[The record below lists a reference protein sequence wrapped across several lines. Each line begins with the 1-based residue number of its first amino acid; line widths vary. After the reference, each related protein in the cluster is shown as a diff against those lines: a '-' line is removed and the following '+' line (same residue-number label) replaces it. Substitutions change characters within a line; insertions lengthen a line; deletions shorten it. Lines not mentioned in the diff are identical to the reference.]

1 MEEKDEELYKI
12 LNKIGISLY
21 KEEKYEEALINFEE
35 AIKINDSEDV
45 LYFNKAGCENNLN
58 LYNEAIK
65 DYKKGLEINPKD
77 VNHLFKLYN
86 IYKIKGD
93 FEKAIETLDKI
104 LKLEPENEIY
114 MKEQKLIKEIENEAC
129 ILEILMEEEE
139 IIEAEKVCKKLLKES
154 PQAHSIQMKYIQIL
168 FSNFKYSDIKLFIEN
183 EVCKENIST
192 YDYFSYY
199 LAFSL
204 YSCFENEKAK
214 KILSDIIEKKE
225 SKSSYI
231 EKSDELL
238 KTILYDESITE
249 KGNILFNSGKYKEL
263 IELIDSSKV
272 KNIQNNIFIS
282 NIYFTRAFC
291 NIILDQKTEALNDC
305 NEIIKINPNFP
316 DVYMIRGIIFKKIN
330 LLDLSIKDEEKAKE
344 LDPSFIG
351 LIEYEKQLGIFQ
363 TEETGETSKLSD
375 NHLSENNNNLI
386 NKSNYNPYYEDVE
399 NNKKVNEK
407 IKQEDNELIEKNN
420 NLLNQIDPIQ
430 EEEDYE
436 KEEED
441 YEELE
446 KNKKVNEKVEK
457 DDNQLIEKNNNIL
470 NQIDP
475 IQEEDYEEEEYY
487 EELEKYKKVNEK
499 VEKDDNQLIEKNNN
513 LMRKSNFNEGNEVL
527 GNFIKDA
534 PELKKFLNILPCALK
549 SNEEKDIE
557 RYNPCLNEISIN
569 KIKICKENKL
579 STKEFEGKQ
588 NKSIIDDTDVSLGIS
603 MFNKG
608 GKLNYHFNEN
618 NNYNESKS
626 SIVIKRKLYSI
637 SINEE
642 DISFRPFYKKKFQTI
657 SKSSSSIEEKAEQ
670 LEDIF
675 KLYGFYVPLKF
686 YIGGLFEINFEN
698 MSRRQRKEFLSSIN
712 ANLKIKLVDLKKD
725 FHRNVDFNSEID
737 YFTKSKIVIG
747 GEMKDNY
754 KEWIDTVNLENS
766 DIIEYAEFRPIYN
779 FFDEELEI
787 QLEKPLELLKKK
799 YKKRI
804 NYMKIIEELKK
815 TKGDYY
821 YDDKTDN
828 FMIGKCDKNIPD
840 IKLDERNFWE
850 ENRILSLGVV
860 KKSFSKTYQ
869 DIIVGLEIKSLKDYN
884 GKYSFKNPLLGT
896 ELNINF
902 TSSRYHSMDY
912 DINVYLMK
920 SPE

>member
-1 MEEKDEELYKI
+1 MDEKDEELYKS

-45 LYFNKAGCENNLN
+45 LYFNKAGCENKLN

-65 DYKKGLEINPKD
+65 DYNKGLEINPKD
-77 VNHLFKLYN
+77 VNNLFKLYN

-93 FEKAIETLDKI
+93 FEKAIQTLDKI

-114 MKEQKLIKEIENEAC
+114 IKEQKLIKEIENEAC

-183 EVCKENIST
+183 EVCKENISK

-272 KNIQNNIFIS
+272 RNIQNNIFIS

-430 EEEDYE
+430 E
-436 KEEED
+436 
-441 YEELE
+441 
-446 KNKKVNEKVEK
+446 
-457 DDNQLIEKNNNIL
+457 
-470 NQIDP
+470 
-475 IQEEDYEEEEYY
+475 EEDYEEEEYY

-787 QLEKPLELLKKK
+787 YENYRRIKK
-799 YKKRI
+799 
-804 NYMKIIEELKK
+804 N
-815 TKGDYY
+815 
-821 YDDKTDN
+821 
-828 FMIGKCDKNIPD
+828 
-840 IKLDERNFWE
+840 
-850 ENRILSLGVV
+850 
-860 KKSFSKTYQ
+860 
-869 DIIVGLEIKSLKDYN
+869 
-884 GKYSFKNPLLGT
+884 
-896 ELNINF
+896 
-902 TSSRYHSMDY
+902 
-912 DINVYLMK
+912 
-920 SPE
+920 

>member
-1 MEEKDEELYKI
+1 MDEKDEELYKI

-45 LYFNKAGCENNLN
+45 LYFNKAGCENKLN

-65 DYKKGLEINPKD
+65 DYNKGLEINPKD
-77 VNHLFKLYN
+77 VNNLFKLYN

-93 FEKAIETLDKI
+93 FEKAIQTLDKI

-114 MKEQKLIKEIENEAC
+114 IKEQKLIKEIENEAC

-183 EVCKENIST
+183 EVCKENISK

-272 KNIQNNIFIS
+272 RNIQNNIFIS

-436 KEEED
+436 
-441 YEELE
+441 
-446 KNKKVNEKVEK
+446 
-457 DDNQLIEKNNNIL
+457 
-470 NQIDP
+470 
-475 IQEEDYEEEEYY
+475 EEEYY

-534 PELKKFLNILPCALK
+534 PELKKFLNILPCVLK
-549 SNEEKDIE
+549 SNEENNIE
-557 RYNPCLNEISIN
+557 RYNSCFNEIPEN
-569 KIKICKENKL
+569 KMKIYKENNF
-579 STKEFEGKQ
+579 SIKELENKQ
-588 NKSIIDDTDVSLGIS
+588 NKSLIDDNDVSFGIS
-603 MFNKG
+603 MFTKSGNFKYQFNQ
-608 GKLNYHFNEN
+608 KNNFNEH
-618 NNYNESKS
+618 KS
-626 SIVIKRKLYSI
+626 SIVIKR
-637 SINEE
+637 
-642 DISFRPFYKKKFQTI
+642 
-657 SKSSSSIEEKAEQ
+657 
-670 LEDIF
+670 
-675 KLYGFYVPLKF
+675 
-686 YIGGLFEINFEN
+686 
-698 MSRRQRKEFLSSIN
+698 
-712 ANLKIKLVDLKKD
+712 
-725 FHRNVDFNSEID
+725 
-737 YFTKSKIVIG
+737 
-747 GEMKDNY
+747 
-754 KEWIDTVNLENS
+754 
-766 DIIEYAEFRPIYN
+766 
-779 FFDEELEI
+779 
-787 QLEKPLELLKKK
+787 
-799 YKKRI
+799 
-804 NYMKIIEELKK
+804 
-815 TKGDYY
+815 
-821 YDDKTDN
+821 
-828 FMIGKCDKNIPD
+828 
-840 IKLDERNFWE
+840 
-850 ENRILSLGVV
+850 
-860 KKSFSKTYQ
+860 
-869 DIIVGLEIKSLKDYN
+869 
-884 GKYSFKNPLLGT
+884 
-896 ELNINF
+896 
-902 TSSRYHSMDY
+902 
-912 DINVYLMK
+912 
-920 SPE
+920 

>member
-1 MEEKDEELYKI
+1 M
-12 LNKIGISLY
+12 
-21 KEEKYEEALINFEE
+21 
-35 AIKINDSEDV
+35 
-45 LYFNKAGCENNLN
+45 
-58 LYNEAIK
+58 
-65 DYKKGLEINPKD
+65 
-77 VNHLFKLYN
+77 
-86 IYKIKGD
+86 
-93 FEKAIETLDKI
+93 DKI
-104 LKLEPENEIY
+104 LKLEPQNEIY
-114 MKEQKLIKEIENEAC
+114 IKEQKLIKEIENEAC

-272 KNIQNNIFIS
+272 RNIQNNIFIS

-430 EEEDYE
+430 EE
-436 KEEED
+436 
-441 YEELE
+441 
-446 KNKKVNEKVEK
+446 
-457 DDNQLIEKNNNIL
+457 
-470 NQIDP
+470 
-475 IQEEDYEEEEYY
+475 DYEEEEYY

-608 GKLNYHFNEN
+608 G
-618 NNYNESKS
+618 
-626 SIVIKRKLYSI
+626 
-637 SINEE
+637 
-642 DISFRPFYKKKFQTI
+642 
-657 SKSSSSIEEKAEQ
+657 
-670 LEDIF
+670 
-675 KLYGFYVPLKF
+675 
-686 YIGGLFEINFEN
+686 NFE
-698 MSRRQRKEFLSSIN
+698 LS
-712 ANLKIKLVDLKKD
+712 
-725 FHRNVDFNSEID
+725 F
-737 YFTKSKIVIG
+737 
-747 GEMKDNY
+747 
-754 KEWIDTVNLENS
+754 
-766 DIIEYAEFRPIYN
+766 
-779 FFDEELEI
+779 
-787 QLEKPLELLKKK
+787 
-799 YKKRI
+799 
-804 NYMKIIEELKK
+804 
-815 TKGDYY
+815 
-821 YDDKTDN
+821 
-828 FMIGKCDKNIPD
+828 
-840 IKLDERNFWE
+840 
-850 ENRILSLGVV
+850 
-860 KKSFSKTYQ
+860 
-869 DIIVGLEIKSLKDYN
+869 
-884 GKYSFKNPLLGT
+884 
-896 ELNINF
+896 
-902 TSSRYHSMDY
+902 
-912 DINVYLMK
+912 
-920 SPE
+920 